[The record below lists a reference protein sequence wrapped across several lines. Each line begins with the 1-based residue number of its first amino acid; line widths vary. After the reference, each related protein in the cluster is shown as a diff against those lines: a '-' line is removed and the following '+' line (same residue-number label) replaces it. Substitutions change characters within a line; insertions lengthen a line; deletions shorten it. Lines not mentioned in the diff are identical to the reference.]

1 MSTSHSTSQLHSSVT
16 ATSGV
21 SGVSGSR
28 SFQGTAGPYIQNN
41 LVEQEEEEGLQ
52 GAVGGCDTAYDD
64 DKLKSVQFDDICKKV

>member
-1 MSTSHSTSQLHSSVT
+1 MSTSHSTAQLHSSVP
-16 ATSGV
+16 AT

-52 GAVGGCDTAYDD
+52 GAVGGGDIAYDN
-64 DKLKSVQFDDICKKV
+64 DKLKSVQFDDICRKV